1 MANKIMQFIHNPKN
15 MLIWLGG
22 TGTSKTFFL
31 AALGEW
37 ILKTFNHNRVHK
49 DEDLQKR
56 LRSFISEGNGDYIAE
71 LKYLIDDDIVI
82 LDDVGAAFKTAYDI
96 NKDHSF
102 ADRILMEF
110 VDYRYNVMKPT
121 IITSNFKKE
130 ELRDIYGERIYS
142 RMFAAENIIIETF
155 NETDKRTLGM

>member
-1 MANKIMQFIHNPKN
+1 MKNPKN
-15 MLIWLGG
+15 FLIWLGSY
-22 TGTSKTFFL
+22 GTSKTFFL

-37 ILKTFNHNRVHK
+37 ILRTFNHNRVHK

-56 LRSFISEGNGDYIAE
+56 LRAFIGEGHGDYLAE

-82 LDDVGAAFKTAYDI
+82 LDDLGGQFKTAYDI
-96 NKDHSF
+96 TKDHSF

-110 VDYRYNVMKPT
+110 VDYRYNIMKPT
-121 IITSNFKKE
+121 IITSNFKKD
-130 ELRDIYGERIYS
+130 ELKDIYGERVCS
-142 RMFAAENIIIETF
+142 RMFASENIIIETF